1 MKKNILFFIVF
12 IFCFHSSGAFAQD
25 VIQEKDSISIYKDIN
40 NFSKK
45 SKFSRFIYKLLFRE
59 SALKAENL
67 IPSKPKKKEKVV
79 SKYQEGKIIRNITI
93 ETLDPFGYSV
103 TNEKKV
109 PKRSMEKFGNSI
121 HIRTKEVT
129 IRNIMLF
136 KKHDKLDSKLLLESE
151 RLIRSQRYIREVT
164 IVPIDIANSK
174 DSIDIKI
181 RVLDSWTLI
190 PTGSLSSSE
199 SSAKLT
205 ERNILGF
212 GHLIS
217 GNIKNRF
224 DTKER
229 AVYAQYSINNI
240 KNTYIRLDLDYAND
254 YNNDSKR
261 SININ
266 RPFYSVITK
275 NAGGAFFENRLRTEQ
290 FPVLDT
296 ISLQNVSYDF
306 QEYWYGRAF
315 KINPKSNPERYFNNM
330 VLALTYNQKVFGQ
343 MPAAVLDPTSY
354 FSNEKNWIGMIG
366 FSKQKFYQDKFVF
379 NYNITE
385 DIPYGENIALIV
397 GHQEK
402 NSNSRMYTGLSVS
415 FGRKYSFG
423 YASGFA
429 EWGSFYDAGFTE
441 QTTFKM
447 GFNYFSPL
455 ISWGNWRFRQFVK
468 PTYVWGN
475 NRDDSFKDR
484 LNLLDEDGLPG
495 FNNRL
500 NGTQKWTVSFQTQSY
515 IPGSWYGFRFSPY
528 FNTTLGS
535 LANEKA
541 LFSSK
546 VYSKFSIGALINND
560 FLVFNSFQISFSY
573 YPTIPFEGDG
583 INKFNSFENTNLSLY
598 DFQLSKPGYIRYE

>member
-1 MKKNILFFIVF
+1 MKLKLFLFFF
-12 IFCFHSSGAFAQD
+12 ICVISWEGKAQT
-25 VIQEKDSISIYKDIN
+25 IEKKADSISIYQDIN
-40 NFSKK
+40 DLSKRN
-45 SKFSRFIYKLLFRE
+45 KFSRFVYKLIFRE

-67 IPSKPKKKEKVV
+67 IPSKPKKDEKVV
-79 SKYQEGKIIRNITI
+79 KKHQEGKIIRNITI
-93 ETLDPFGYSV
+93 ETLDPFGFSV
-103 TNEKKV
+103 TDEKKL
-109 PKRSMEKFGNSI
+109 PKRKLEKFGNSV
-121 HIRTKEVT
+121 HLKTKEVT

-136 KKHDKLDSKLLLESE
+136 RKHDKLDSKLLLESE

-164 IVPIDIANSK
+164 IVPVDIPKNK

-190 PTGSLSSSE
+190 PTGSLSSTE

-224 DTKER
+224 DTRER

-240 KNTYIRLDLDYAND
+240 KDTYFRFDLDYANEF
-254 YNNDSKR
+254 NNDSKR

-266 RPFYSVITK
+266 RPFYSVIAK
-275 NAGGAFFENRLRTEQ
+275 NAGGFYFENSLRTEQ

-315 KINPKSNPERYFNNM
+315 KINSKSNPERYFTNLI
-330 VLALTYNQKVFGQ
+330 LALTYNQKVFGR
-343 MPAAVLDPTSY
+343 MPEATLDPSNY

-366 FSKQKFYQDKFVF
+366 VSKQKFYQDTFVF

-385 DIPYGENIALIV
+385 DIPYGENIALII

-415 FGRKYSFG
+415 YGKKYSFG

-441 QTTFKM
+441 QTTFRL
-447 GFNYFSPL
+447 GLNYFSPL
-455 ISWGNWRFRQFVK
+455 INLGSWRFRQFIK

-475 NRDDSFKDR
+475 NRDESFKDR
-484 LNLLDEDGLPG
+484 LIFFEADGLPG
-495 FNNRL
+495 FNSRL
-500 NGTQKWTVSFQTQSY
+500 NGTQKWTLSFQTQSY

-528 FNTTLGS
+528 LNMTLGS

-583 INKFNSFENTNLSLY
+583 INKFNSLENTNLSLY
-598 DFQLSKPGYIRYE
+598 DFQLSKPAYIRYE

>member
-1 MKKNILFFIVF
+1 MKLKLFLFFF
-12 IFCFHSSGAFAQD
+12 ICVISWEGKAQT
-25 VIQEKDSISIYKDIN
+25 IEKKADSISIYQDIN
-40 NFSKK
+40 DLSKRN
-45 SKFSRFIYKLLFRE
+45 KFSRFVYKLIFRE

-67 IPSKPKKKEKVV
+67 IPSKPKKEEKVV
-79 SKYQEGKIIRNITI
+79 KKHQEGKIIRNITI
-93 ETLDPFGYSV
+93 ETLDPFGFSV
-103 TNEKKV
+103 TDEKKL
-109 PKRSMEKFGNSI
+109 PKRKLEKFGNAV
-121 HIRTKEVT
+121 HLKTKEVT

-136 KKHDKLDSKLLLESE
+136 RKHDKLDSKLLLESE

-164 IVPIDIANSK
+164 IVPVDIPKNK

-199 SSAKLT
+199 SSVKLT

-217 GNIKNRF
+217 GNVRNRF

-240 KNTYIRLDLDYAND
+240 KNTYFRFDLDYANEF
-254 YNNDSKR
+254 NNDSKR
-261 SININ
+261 SVNIN

-275 NAGGAFFENRLRTEQ
+275 NAGGFYFENRLRTEQ

-296 ISLQNVSYDF
+296 ISLQKVSYDF

-315 KINPKSNPERYFNNM
+315 KITSKSNPERYFTNM
-330 VLALTYNQKVFGQ
+330 ILALTYNQKVFGRL
-343 MPAAVLDPTSY
+343 PEPTLDPSNY
-354 FSNEKNWIGMIG
+354 FSNEKNWVGMIG
-366 FSKQKFYQDKFVF
+366 ISRQKFYQDTFVF

-385 DIPYGENIALIV
+385 DIPYGENIALII
-397 GHQEK
+397 GQQEK

-415 FGRKYSFG
+415 YGKKCLFG

-441 QTTFKM
+441 QTTFKL

-455 ISWGNWRFRQFVK
+455 INLGNWRFRQFVK

-475 NRDDSFKDR
+475 NRDESFKDR
-484 LNLLDEDGLPG
+484 LNLLESDGLPG

-500 NGTQKWTVSFQTQSY
+500 NCTQKWTLSFQTQSY

-528 FNTTLGS
+528 FNMTLGS

-541 LFSSK
+541 LFNSK

>member
-1 MKKNILFFIVF
+1 MKLKLFLFFF
-12 IFCFHSSGAFAQD
+12 IC
-25 VIQEKDSISIYKDIN
+25 VISWEGKGQTIEKKADSISIYQDIN
-40 NFSKK
+40 DLSKRN
-45 SKFSRFIYKLLFRE
+45 KFSRFVYKLIFRE

-67 IPSKPKKKEKVV
+67 IPSKPKKEEKVV
-79 SKYQEGKIIRNITI
+79 KKHQEGKIIRNITI
-93 ETLDPFGYSV
+93 ETLDPFGFSV
-103 TNEKKV
+103 TDEKKL
-109 PKRSMEKFGNSI
+109 PKRKLEKFGNSV
-121 HIRTKEVT
+121 HLKTKEVT

-136 KKHDKLDSKLLLESE
+136 RKHDKLDAKLLLESE

-164 IVPIDIANSK
+164 IVPVDIPKNK

-190 PTGSLSSSE
+190 PTGSLSSTE

-224 DTKER
+224 DTRER

-240 KNTYIRLDLDYAND
+240 KDTYFRFDLDYANEF
-254 YNNDSKR
+254 NNDSKR
-261 SININ
+261 SVNIN
-266 RPFYSVITK
+266 RPFYSVIAK
-275 NAGGAFFENRLRTEQ
+275 NAGGFYFENSLRTEQ

-315 KINPKSNPERYFNNM
+315 KINSKSNPERYFTNLI
-330 VLALTYNQKVFGQ
+330 LALTYNQKVFGR
-343 MPAAVLDPTSY
+343 MPEATLDPSNY

-366 FSKQKFYQDKFVF
+366 VSKQKFYQDTFVF

-385 DIPYGENIALIV
+385 DIPYGENIALII

-415 FGRKYSFG
+415 YGKKYSFG

-441 QTTFKM
+441 QTTFRL
-447 GFNYFSPL
+447 GLNYFSPL
-455 ISWGNWRFRQFVK
+455 INLGSWRFRQFIK

-475 NRDDSFKDR
+475 NRDESFKDR
-484 LNLLDEDGLPG
+484 LIFFEADGLPG
-495 FNNRL
+495 FNSRL
-500 NGTQKWTVSFQTQSY
+500 NGTQKWTLSFQTQSY

-528 FNTTLGS
+528 LNMTLGS

-583 INKFNSFENTNLSLY
+583 INKFNSLENTNLSLY
-598 DFQLSKPGYIRYE
+598 DFQLSKPAYIRYE

>member
-1 MKKNILFFIVF
+1 MISLKGNAQTIEKKSDSVSVYQNINDL
-12 IFCFHSSGAFAQD
+12 
-25 VIQEKDSISIYKDIN
+25 
-40 NFSKK
+40 SKK
-45 SKFSRFIYKLLFRE
+45 SKFSRFVYKLIFKE

-67 IPSKPKKKEKVV
+67 VPFKPKKEVKVV
-79 SKYQEGKIIRNITI
+79 KKHQEGKVIRDITI

-109 PKRSMEKFGNSI
+109 PKHKLEHFGNTV
-121 HIRTKEVT
+121 HIKTKEVT
-129 IRNIMLF
+129 IRNSILF
-136 KKHDKLDSKLLLESE
+136 KKYDKLDSKLLLESE

-164 IVPIDIANSK
+164 IVPVDIPKNK

-190 PTGSLSSSE
+190 PTGTLSSTE

-217 GNIKNRF
+217 GNVKNRF

-229 AVYAQYSINNI
+229 ATYAQYSINNI
-240 KNTYIRLDLDYAND
+240 KNTFVRFDFNYGND
-254 YNNDSKR
+254 FDNDSRR

-266 RPFYSVITK
+266 RPFYSVIVK
-275 NAGGAFFENRLRTEQ
+275 NAGGIYYENQLMTEL
-290 FPVLDT
+290 FPQGNEIT
-296 ISLQNVSYDF
+296 PKQVSYDF
-306 QEYWYGRAF
+306 QEYWYGRAL
-315 KINPKSNPERYFNNM
+315 KVTPKSNSERYFTNLI
-330 VLALTYNQKVFGQ
+330 LALTYNEKKFNIT
-343 MPAAVLDPTSY
+343 PSLSLDPTRY

-366 FSKQKFYQDKFVF
+366 VSRQKFYQDTFVF
-379 NYNITE
+379 NYYITE
-385 DIPYGENIALIV
+385 DIPYGENIALII

-415 FGRKYSFG
+415 YGKKCSFG

-429 EWGSFYDAGFTE
+429 EWGSFYDAGLTE
-441 QTTFKM
+441 QTTFRL
-447 GFNYFSPL
+447 GLNYFSPL
-455 ISWGNWRFRQFVK
+455 INIGNWRFRQFIK

-475 NRDDSFKDR
+475 NRDESFKDR
-484 LNLLDEDGLPG
+484 LTLLDEDGLPG

-528 FNTTLGS
+528 FNMTLGS

-583 INKFNSFENTNLSLY
+583 INKINSFENTNLSLY
-598 DFQLSKPGYIRYE
+598 DFQLSKPAYIKYE

>member
-1 MKKNILFFIVF
+1 MKLKLFLFFF
-12 IFCFHSSGAFAQD
+12 IC
-25 VIQEKDSISIYKDIN
+25 VISWEGKGQTIEKKADSISIYQDIN
-40 NFSKK
+40 DLSKRN
-45 SKFSRFIYKLLFRE
+45 KFSRFVYKLIFRE

-67 IPSKPKKKEKVV
+67 IPSKPKKDEKVV
-79 SKYQEGKIIRNITI
+79 KKYQEGKIIRNITI
-93 ETLDPFGYSV
+93 ETLDPFGFSV
-103 TNEKKV
+103 TDEKKL
-109 PKRSMEKFGNSI
+109 PKRKLEKFGNSV
-121 HIRTKEVT
+121 HLKTKEVT

-136 KKHDKLDSKLLLESE
+136 RKHDKLDSKLLLESE

-164 IVPIDIANSK
+164 IVPVDIPKNK

-190 PTGSLSSSE
+190 PTGSLSSTE

-224 DTKER
+224 DTRER

-240 KNTYIRLDLDYAND
+240 KDTYFRFDLDYANEF
-254 YNNDSKR
+254 NNDSKR

-266 RPFYSVITK
+266 RPFYSVIAK
-275 NAGGAFFENRLRTEQ
+275 NAGGFYFENSLRTEQ

-315 KINPKSNPERYFNNM
+315 KINSKSNPERYFTNLI
-330 VLALTYNQKVFGQ
+330 LALTYNQKVFGR
-343 MPAAVLDPTSY
+343 MPEATLDPSNY

-366 FSKQKFYQDKFVF
+366 VSKQKFYQDTFVF

-385 DIPYGENIALIV
+385 DIPYGENIALII

-415 FGRKYSFG
+415 YGKKYSFG

-441 QTTFKM
+441 QTTFRL
-447 GFNYFSPL
+447 GLNYFSPL
-455 ISWGNWRFRQFVK
+455 INLGSWRFRQFIK

-475 NRDDSFKDR
+475 NRDESFKDR
-484 LNLLDEDGLPG
+484 LIFFEEDGLPG
-495 FNNRL
+495 FNSRL
-500 NGTQKWTVSFQTQSY
+500 NGTQKWTLSFQTQSY

-528 FNTTLGS
+528 LNMTLGS
-535 LANEKA
+535 LANEKT

-583 INKFNSFENTNLSLY
+583 INKFNSLENTNLSLY
-598 DFQLSKPGYIRYE
+598 DFQLSKPAYIRYE

>member
-1 MKKNILFFIVF
+1 MKLKLFLFFF
-12 IFCFHSSGAFAQD
+12 IC
-25 VIQEKDSISIYKDIN
+25 VISWEGKGQTIEKKADSISIYQDIN
-40 NFSKK
+40 DLSKRN
-45 SKFSRFIYKLLFRE
+45 KFSRFVYKLIFRE

-67 IPSKPKKKEKVV
+67 IPSKPKKEEKIV
-79 SKYQEGKIIRNITI
+79 KKHQEGKIIRNITI
-93 ETLDPFGYSV
+93 ETLDPFGFSV
-103 TNEKKV
+103 TDEKKL
-109 PKRSMEKFGNSI
+109 PKRKLENFGNSV
-121 HIRTKEVT
+121 HIKTKEIT

-136 KKHDKLDSKLLLESE
+136 KKNDKLDAKLLLESE
-151 RLIRSQRYIREVT
+151 RLIRSQRYIREVK
-164 IVPIDIANSK
+164 IVPVDIPKNK

-190 PTGSLSSSE
+190 PTGSLSSTE

-224 DTKER
+224 DTRER

-240 KNTYIRLDLDYAND
+240 KDTYFRFDLDYANEF
-254 YNNDSKR
+254 NNDSKR

-266 RPFYSVITK
+266 RPFYSVIAK
-275 NAGGAFFENRLRTEQ
+275 NAGGFYFENSLRTEQ

-315 KINPKSNPERYFNNM
+315 KINSKSNPERYFTNLI
-330 VLALTYNQKVFGQ
+330 LALTYNQKVFGR
-343 MPAAVLDPTSY
+343 MPEATLDPSNY

-366 FSKQKFYQDKFVF
+366 ISRQKFYQDTFVF

-385 DIPYGENIALIV
+385 DIPYGENIALII

-415 FGRKYSFG
+415 YGKKYSFG

-441 QTTFKM
+441 QTTFRL
-447 GFNYFSPL
+447 GLNYFSPL
-455 ISWGNWRFRQFVK
+455 INLGSWRFRQFIK

-475 NRDDSFKDR
+475 NRDESFKDR
-484 LNLLDEDGLPG
+484 LIFFEEDGLPG
-495 FNNRL
+495 FNSRL
-500 NGTQKWTVSFQTQSY
+500 NGTQKWTLSFQTQSY

-528 FNTTLGS
+528 LNMTLGS
-535 LANEKA
+535 LANEKT

-583 INKFNSFENTNLSLY
+583 ISKFNSLENTNLSLY
-598 DFQLSKPGYIRYE
+598 DFQLSKPAYIRYE

>member
-1 MKKNILFFIVF
+1 MKLNLILFFCIC
-12 IFCFHSSGAFAQD
+12 IISLKGKAQT
-25 VIQEKDSISIYKDIN
+25 VEKKADSISIYQDIN
-40 NFSKK
+40 DLSKK
-45 SKFSRFIYKLLFRE
+45 SKFSRFVYKLIFKE

-67 IPSKPKKKEKVV
+67 VPFKPKKAEKAV
-79 SKYQEGKIIRNITI
+79 KKHQEGKIIRNITI

-109 PKRSMEKFGNSI
+109 PKRKLENFGNSV
-121 HIRTKEVT
+121 HIKTKEIT

-136 KKHDKLDSKLLLESE
+136 KKYDKLDSKLLLESE
-151 RLIRSQRYIREVT
+151 RLIRSQRYIREVK
-164 IVPIDIANSK
+164 IVPVDIPKNK

-240 KNTYIRLDLDYAND
+240 KNTYFRFDLDYAND

-275 NAGGAFFENRLRTEQ
+275 NAGGFYFENRLRTEQ

-296 ISLQNVSYDF
+296 ISLQKVSYDF
-306 QEYWYGRAF
+306 QEYWYGRSF
-315 KINPKSNPERYFNNM
+315 KINSKSNPERYFTNM
-330 VLALTYNQKVFGQ
+330 ILALTYNQKVFGR
-343 MPAAVLDPTSY
+343 MPEATLDPSNY

-366 FSKQKFYQDKFVF
+366 VSRQKFYQDTFVF

-385 DIPYGENIALIV
+385 DIPYGENIALII

-415 FGRKYSFG
+415 YGKKCSFG

-441 QTTFKM
+441 QTTFKL

-455 ISWGNWRFRQFVK
+455 INLGNWRFRQFVK

-475 NRDDSFKDR
+475 NRDESFKDR
-484 LNLLDEDGLPG
+484 LTLLDEDGLPG

-500 NGTQKWTVSFQTQSY
+500 IGTQKWSMSFQTQSY

-528 FNTTLGS
+528 FNMTFGS

>member
-1 MKKNILFFIVF
+1 MEKK
-12 IFCFHSSGAFAQD
+12 G
-25 VIQEKDSISIYKDIN
+25 DSISIYHDIN
-40 NFSKK
+40 DFSKK

-59 SALKAENL
+59 SALKAENI
-67 IPSKPKKKEKVV
+67 IPSKPKPKTVP
-79 SKYQEGKIIRNITI
+79 KYQEGRIIRNITI

-103 TNEKKV
+103 TNEKKI
-109 PKRSMEKFGNSI
+109 PKRKLDKIGNSI
-121 HIRTKEVT
+121 HIKTKEIT
-129 IRNIMLF
+129 IRNLMLF
-136 KKHDKLDSKLLLESE
+136 KKNDKLDSKLVAESE
-151 RLIRSQRYIREVT
+151 RLIRSQRYVREVT
-164 IVPIDIANSK
+164 IVPVTIPNNK

-190 PTGSLSSSE
+190 PTGSLSSTE
-199 SSAKLT
+199 SSVKLT

-229 AVYAQYSINNI
+229 AVNAQYSINNI
-240 KNTYIRLDLDYAND
+240 KNTYIRFDLNYSND
-254 YNNDSKR
+254 FNNDSKR
-261 SININ
+261 SINLN
-266 RPFYSVITK
+266 RPFYSVVAK
-275 NAGGAFFENRLRTEQ
+275 NAGGVYFENQLKTEK
-290 FPVLDT
+290 FPFNGDVVPEVF
-296 ISLQNVSYDF
+296 SFDF

-315 KINPKSNPERYFNNM
+315 KINSKENPERYYSNLI
-330 VLALTYNQKVFGQ
+330 VALAYNEKDFDRK
-343 MPAAVLDPTSY
+343 PSAALDPSDY

-366 FSKQKFYQDKFVF
+366 FSRQKFFQDKFVF
-379 NYNITE
+379 NYNIVE
-385 DIPYGENIALIV
+385 DIPYGENIALII

-402 NSNSRMYTGLSVS
+402 NSNTRMYTGLSVS
-415 FGRKYSFG
+415 YGKKCKFG
-423 YASGFA
+423 YASTFA
-429 EWGSFYDAGFTE
+429 EWGSFYDAGLTE
-441 QTTFKM
+441 QTTFKF

-455 ISWGNWRFRQFVK
+455 LTWGKWHFRQFVK

-484 LNLLDEDGLPG
+484 LTLRDEDGLPG
-495 FNNRL
+495 FNDLL
-500 NGTQKWTVSFQTQSY
+500 NGIQKWTVSFQTQSY

-528 FNTTLGS
+528 FNATFGS

-573 YPTIPFEGDG
+573 YPSIPFNGDDVM
-583 INKFNSFENTNLSLY
+583 KVNSFENTNLTLY
-598 DFQLSKPGYIRYE
+598 DFQLSKPAYIRYE

>member
-1 MKKNILFFIVF
+1 MKLNLFLFFF
-12 IFCFHSSGAFAQD
+12 ICFISWKGNAQTFD
-25 VIQEKDSISIYKDIN
+25 KKGDSISIYQDIHN
-40 NFSKK
+40 LSKK
-45 SKFSRFIYKLLFRE
+45 NKFSRFVYKLIFSE

-67 IPSKPKKKEKVV
+67 IPFKSKKEEKLVE
-79 SKYQEGKIIRNITI
+79 KHQEGKIIRNIII

-103 TNEKKV
+103 TDEKKE
-109 PKRSMEKFGNSI
+109 PKRKFEKFGNSV
-121 HIRTKEVT
+121 HIKTKEVT

-136 KKHDKLDSKLLLESE
+136 KKHDKLDPKLLLESE

-164 IVPIDIANSK
+164 IIPIDINNSK

-190 PTGSLSSSE
+190 PTGSLSSTE

-224 DTKER
+224 DTRER
-229 AVYAQYSINNI
+229 AVYAHYAINNI
-240 KNTYIRLDLDYAND
+240 KNTYFRFDLDYANEF
-254 YNNDSKR
+254 NNDSKR
-261 SININ
+261 SVNIN

-275 NAGGAFFENRLRTEQ
+275 NAGGFYFENRLRTEQ
-290 FPVLDT
+290 FPVLET
-296 ISLQNVSYDF
+296 FSLQNISYDF

-315 KINPKSNPERYFNNM
+315 KINSESNPERYFTNM
-330 VLALTYNQKVFGQ
+330 ILALTYNQKVFDSR
-343 MPAAVLDPTSY
+343 PDAILDPTNY
-354 FSNEKNWIGMIG
+354 FSNEKNWIGIIG
-366 FSKQKFYQDKFVF
+366 VSRQKFYQDQFVF

-385 DIPYGENIALIV
+385 DIPYGENIALII

-415 FGRKYSFG
+415 YGKKYSFG

-429 EWGSFYDAGFTE
+429 EWGSFYDAGLTE
-441 QTTFKM
+441 QTTFRL
-447 GFNYFSPL
+447 GLNYFSPL
-455 ISWGNWRFRQFVK
+455 ISWGKWHFRQFVK

-475 NRDDSFKDR
+475 NRDESFKDR
-484 LNLLDEDGLPG
+484 LTLLEEDGLPG

-500 NGTQKWTVSFQTQSY
+500 NGTQKWTLSFQTQSY

-528 FNTTLGS
+528 FNMTLGS

-573 YPTIPFEGDG
+573 YPTIPFEGDD

-598 DFQLSKPGYIRYE
+598 DFQLSKPAYIRYE

>member
-1 MKKNILFFIVF
+1 MKLKLFLFFF
-12 IFCFHSSGAFAQD
+12 IC
-25 VIQEKDSISIYKDIN
+25 VISWEGKGQTIEKKADSISIYQDIN
-40 NFSKK
+40 DLSKRN
-45 SKFSRFIYKLLFRE
+45 KFSRFVYKLIFRE

-67 IPSKPKKKEKVV
+67 IPSKPKKEEKIV
-79 SKYQEGKIIRNITI
+79 KKHQEGKIIRNITI
-93 ETLDPFGYSV
+93 ETLDPFGFSV
-103 TNEKKV
+103 TDEKKL
-109 PKRSMEKFGNSI
+109 PKRKLEKFGNSV
-121 HIRTKEVT
+121 HLKTKEVT

-136 KKHDKLDSKLLLESE
+136 RKHDKLDSKLLLESE

-164 IVPIDIANSK
+164 IFPVDIPKNK

-190 PTGSLSSSE
+190 PTGSLSSTE

-224 DTKER
+224 DTRER

-240 KNTYIRLDLDYAND
+240 KDTYFRFDLDYANEF
-254 YNNDSKR
+254 NNDSKR

-266 RPFYSVITK
+266 RPFYSVIAK
-275 NAGGAFFENRLRTEQ
+275 NAGGFYFENSLRTEQ

-315 KINPKSNPERYFNNM
+315 KINSKSNPERYFTNLI
-330 VLALTYNQKVFGQ
+330 LALTYNQKVFGR
-343 MPAAVLDPTSY
+343 MPEATLDPSNY

-366 FSKQKFYQDKFVF
+366 VSKQKFYQDTFVF

-385 DIPYGENIALIV
+385 DIPYGENIALII

-415 FGRKYSFG
+415 YGKKYSFG

-441 QTTFKM
+441 QTTFRL
-447 GFNYFSPL
+447 GLNYFSPL
-455 ISWGNWRFRQFVK
+455 INLGSWRFRQFIK

-475 NRDDSFKDR
+475 NRDESFKDR
-484 LNLLDEDGLPG
+484 LIFFEEDGLPG
-495 FNNRL
+495 FNSRL
-500 NGTQKWTVSFQTQSY
+500 NGTQKWTLSFQTQSY

-528 FNTTLGS
+528 LNMTLGS
-535 LANEKA
+535 LANEKT

-583 INKFNSFENTNLSLY
+583 INKFNSLENTNLSLY
-598 DFQLSKPGYIRYE
+598 DFQLSKPAYIRYE

>member
-1 MKKNILFFIVF
+1 MKQKFAFFL
-12 IFCFHSSGAFAQD
+12 IFSCCVISWKGNAQT
-25 VIQEKDSISIYKDIN
+25 IQKEGDSISIYQDIN
-40 NFSKK
+40 DLSKRN
-45 SKFSRFIYKLLFRE
+45 KFSRFVYKLLFRE
-59 SALKAENL
+59 SALKPVSLA
-67 IPSKPKKKEKVV
+67 PFAPKKKEKEV
-79 SKYQEGKIIRNITI
+79 SKTQEGKIIRNISI

-103 TNEKKV
+103 TNEKKA
-109 PKRSMEKFGNSI
+109 PKRKLENFGNAV
-121 HIRTKEVT
+121 HLKTKEIT

-136 KKHDKLDSKLLLESE
+136 KKNDKLDSKLVFESE

-164 IVPIDIANSK
+164 IVPVDIPNSK
-174 DSIDIKI
+174 DSIDVKI

-190 PTGSLSSSE
+190 PTGSLSSNE
-199 SSAKLT
+199 SSVKLT

-266 RPFYSVITK
+266 RPFYSVIAK
-275 NAGGAFFENRLRTEQ
+275 NAGGFYFENRLRTEQ
-290 FPVLDT
+290 FPFIEDF
-296 ISLQNVSYDF
+296 IAQKVSYDF

-315 KINPKSNPERYFNNM
+315 KISAKDNPQRYFTNM
-330 VLALTYNQKVFGQ
+330 IFALTYNQKVFGQ
-343 MPAAVLDPTSY
+343 KPDVVLDPTNY

-366 FSKQKFYQDKFVF
+366 LSRQKFYQDRFIF
-379 NYNITE
+379 NYNIVE
-385 DIPYGENIALIV
+385 DIPYGKNIALII

-402 NSNSRMYTGLSVS
+402 NSNSRLYTGLTASY
-415 FGRKYSFG
+415 GKKYAFG

-429 EWGSFYDAGFTE
+429 EWGSFYDAGLTE
-441 QTTFKM
+441 QTTFKL
-447 GFNYFSPL
+447 GLNYFSPL
-455 ISWGNWRFRQFVK
+455 LSWGKWHFRQFVK

-475 NRDDSFKDR
+475 NRDESFKDR
-484 LNLLDEDGLPG
+484 LNLLESDGLPG

-500 NGTQKWTVSFQTQSY
+500 NGTQKWTASFQTQSY

-528 FNTTLGS
+528 FNMTLGS

-598 DFQLSKPGYIRYE
+598 DFQLSKPAYIRYE

>member
-1 MKKNILFFIVF
+1 MISWKGK
-12 IFCFHSSGAFAQD
+12 AQT
-25 VIQEKDSISIYKDIN
+25 IEKEGDSISIYRDIN
-40 NFSKK
+40 DLSKK
-45 SKFSRFIYKLLFRE
+45 NKFSRFVYKLIFKE

-67 IPSKPKKKEKVV
+67 VPFKPKKAEKAV
-79 SKYQEGKIIRNITI
+79 KKHQEGKIIRNITI

-109 PKRSMEKFGNSI
+109 PKRKLENFGNSV
-121 HIRTKEVT
+121 HIKTKEIT

-136 KKHDKLDSKLLLESE
+136 KKYDKLDAKLLLESE
-151 RLIRSQRYIREVT
+151 RLIRSQRYIREVK
-164 IVPIDIANSK
+164 IVPVDIPKNK

-199 SSAKLT
+199 SSVKLT

-240 KNTYIRLDLDYAND
+240 KNTYFRFDLDYANEF
-254 YNNDSKR
+254 NNDSKR
-261 SININ
+261 SVNIN
-266 RPFYSVITK
+266 RSFYSVITK
-275 NAGGAFFENRLRTEQ
+275 NAGGFYFENRLRTEQ

-296 ISLQNVSYDF
+296 ISLQKVSYDF

-315 KINPKSNPERYFNNM
+315 KINSKSNPERYFTNM
-330 VLALTYNQKVFGQ
+330 ILALTYNQKVFGRL
-343 MPAAVLDPTSY
+343 PEPTLDPSNY

-366 FSKQKFYQDKFVF
+366 VSRQKFYQDTFVF

-385 DIPYGENIALIV
+385 DIPYGENIALII

-415 FGRKYSFG
+415 YGKKCSFG

-429 EWGSFYDAGFTE
+429 EWGSFYDAGLTE

-447 GFNYFSPL
+447 GLNYFSPL
-455 ISWGNWRFRQFVK
+455 LSWGKWHFRQFVK

-475 NRDDSFKDR
+475 NRDESFKDR
-484 LNLLDEDGLPG
+484 LNLLEADGLPG

-500 NGTQKWTVSFQTQSY
+500 NSTQKWTVSFQTQSY

-528 FNTTLGS
+528 FNMTLGS

-598 DFQLSKPGYIRYE
+598 DFQLSKPGYILYE

>member
-1 MKKNILFFIVF
+1 MISWKGKAQTVDKK
-12 IFCFHSSGAFAQD
+12 G
-25 VIQEKDSISIYKDIN
+25 DSISIYQDIN
-40 NFSKK
+40 DLSRK
-45 SKFSRFIYKLLFRE
+45 SKFSRFVYKLIFRE

-67 IPSKPKKKEKVV
+67 IPSKPKKEDKLVK
-79 SKYQEGKIIRNITI
+79 KHQEGKIIRNITI
-93 ETLDPFGYSV
+93 ETLDPFGFSV

-109 PKRSMEKFGNSI
+109 PKRKLEKYGNSV
-121 HIRTKEVT
+121 HIKTKEVT

-136 KKHDKLDSKLLLESE
+136 KKNDKLDTKLLLESE

-164 IVPIDIANSK
+164 IVPVDIPKNK

-224 DTKER
+224 DTRER

-240 KNTYIRLDLDYAND
+240 KDTYFRFDLDYANEF
-254 YNNDSKR
+254 NNDSKR

-266 RPFYSVITK
+266 RPFYSVIAK
-275 NAGGAFFENRLRTEQ
+275 NAGGFYFENSLRTEQ

-315 KINPKSNPERYFNNM
+315 KINSKSNPERYFTNLI
-330 VLALTYNQKVFGQ
+330 LALTYNQKVFGR
-343 MPAAVLDPTSY
+343 MPEATLDPSNY

-366 FSKQKFYQDKFVF
+366 VSKQKFYQDTFVF

-385 DIPYGENIALIV
+385 DIPYGENIALII

-415 FGRKYSFG
+415 YGKKYSFG

-441 QTTFKM
+441 QTTFRL
-447 GFNYFSPL
+447 GLNYFSPL
-455 ISWGNWRFRQFVK
+455 INLGSWRFRQFIK

-475 NRDDSFKDR
+475 NRDESFKDR
-484 LNLLDEDGLPG
+484 LIFFEEDGLPG
-495 FNNRL
+495 FNSRL
-500 NGTQKWTVSFQTQSY
+500 NGTQKWTLSFQTQSY

-528 FNTTLGS
+528 LNMTLGS
-535 LANEKA
+535 LANEKT

-583 INKFNSFENTNLSLY
+583 INKFNSLENTNLSLY
-598 DFQLSKPGYIRYE
+598 DFQLSKPAYIRYE

>member
-1 MKKNILFFIVF
+1 MKLKLFLFFF
-12 IFCFHSSGAFAQD
+12 ICVISWEGKAQT
-25 VIQEKDSISIYKDIN
+25 IEKKADSISIYQDIN
-40 NFSKK
+40 DLSKRN
-45 SKFSRFIYKLLFRE
+45 KFSRFVYKLIFRE

-67 IPSKPKKKEKVV
+67 IPSKPKKEEKVV
-79 SKYQEGKIIRNITI
+79 KKHQEGKIIRNITI
-93 ETLDPFGYSV
+93 ETLDPFGFSV
-103 TNEKKV
+103 TDEKKL
-109 PKRSMEKFGNSI
+109 PKRKLEKFGNSV
-121 HIRTKEVT
+121 HLKTKEVT

-136 KKHDKLDSKLLLESE
+136 RKHDKLDAKLLLESE

-164 IVPIDIANSK
+164 IVPVDIPKNK

-224 DTKER
+224 DTRER

-240 KNTYIRLDLDYAND
+240 KDTYFRFDLDYANEF
-254 YNNDSKR
+254 NNDSKR

-266 RPFYSVITK
+266 RPFYSVIAK
-275 NAGGAFFENRLRTEQ
+275 NAGGFYFENSLRTEQ

-315 KINPKSNPERYFNNM
+315 KINSKSNPERYFTNLI
-330 VLALTYNQKVFGQ
+330 LALTYNQKVFGR
-343 MPAAVLDPTSY
+343 MPEDTLDPSNY

-366 FSKQKFYQDKFVF
+366 VSKQKFYQDTFVF

-385 DIPYGENIALIV
+385 DIPYGENIALII

-415 FGRKYSFG
+415 YGKKYSFG

-441 QTTFKM
+441 QTTFRL
-447 GFNYFSPL
+447 GLNYFSPL
-455 ISWGNWRFRQFVK
+455 INLGSWRFRQFIK

-475 NRDDSFKDR
+475 NRDESFKDR
-484 LNLLDEDGLPG
+484 LIFFEADGLPG
-495 FNNRL
+495 FNSRL
-500 NGTQKWTVSFQTQSY
+500 NGTQKWTLSFQTQSY

-528 FNTTLGS
+528 LNMTLGS
-535 LANEKA
+535 LANAKA

-583 INKFNSFENTNLSLY
+583 INKFNSLENTNLSLY
-598 DFQLSKPGYIRYE
+598 DFQLSKPAYIRYE

>member
-1 MKKNILFFIVF
+1 MISWKGK
-12 IFCFHSSGAFAQD
+12 AQT
-25 VIQEKDSISIYKDIN
+25 IEKEGDSISIYRDIN
-40 NFSKK
+40 DLSKK
-45 SKFSRFIYKLLFRE
+45 NKFSRFVYKLIFKE

-67 IPSKPKKKEKVV
+67 VPFKPKKAEKAV
-79 SKYQEGKIIRNITI
+79 KKHQEGKIIRNITI

-109 PKRSMEKFGNSI
+109 PKRKLENFGNSV
-121 HIRTKEVT
+121 HIKTKEIT

-136 KKHDKLDSKLLLESE
+136 KKYDKLDAKLLLESE
-151 RLIRSQRYIREVT
+151 RLIRSQRYIREVK
-164 IVPIDIANSK
+164 IVPVDIPKNK

-199 SSAKLT
+199 SSVKLT

-240 KNTYIRLDLDYAND
+240 KNTYFRFDLDYANEF
-254 YNNDSKR
+254 NNDSKR
-261 SININ
+261 SVNIN
-266 RPFYSVITK
+266 RSFYSVITK
-275 NAGGAFFENRLRTEQ
+275 NAGGFYFENRLRTEQ

-296 ISLQNVSYDF
+296 ISLQKVSYDF

-315 KINPKSNPERYFNNM
+315 KINSKSNPERYFTNM
-330 VLALTYNQKVFGQ
+330 ILALTYNQKVFGR
-343 MPAAVLDPTSY
+343 MPEATLDPSNY

-366 FSKQKFYQDKFVF
+366 VSKQKFYQDTFVF

-385 DIPYGENIALIV
+385 DIPYGENIALII

-415 FGRKYSFG
+415 YGKKYSFG

-441 QTTFKM
+441 QTTFRL
-447 GFNYFSPL
+447 GLNYFSPL
-455 ISWGNWRFRQFVK
+455 INLGSWRFRQFIK

-475 NRDDSFKDR
+475 NRDESFKDR
-484 LNLLDEDGLPG
+484 LIFFEEDGLPG

-528 FNTTLGS
+528 LNMTLGS
-535 LANEKA
+535 LANEKT

-583 INKFNSFENTNLSLY
+583 INKFNSLENTNLSLY
-598 DFQLSKPGYIRYE
+598 DFQLSKPAYIRYE

>member
-1 MKKNILFFIVF
+1 MKFKLFLFLC
-12 IFCFHSSGAFAQD
+12 FCVISWKGNAQTVD
-25 VIQEKDSISIYKDIN
+25 KKGDSISIYQDIN
-40 NFSKK
+40 DLSKRN
-45 SKFSRFIYKLLFRE
+45 KFSRFVYKLIFRE
-59 SALKAENL
+59 SALKVENL
-67 IPSKPKKKEKVV
+67 IPSNPKKEEKLV
-79 SKYQEGKIIRNITI
+79 KKHQEGKIIRNITI

-109 PKRSMEKFGNSI
+109 PKRKLENFGNAV
-121 HIRTKEVT
+121 HIKTKEIT

-136 KKHDKLDSKLLLESE
+136 KKNDSLDSKLLYESE
-151 RLIRSQRYIREVT
+151 RLIRSQRYVREVT
-164 IVPIDIANSK
+164 IVPVDIPNSK
-174 DSIDIKI
+174 DSIDVKI

-212 GHLIS
+212 GHLIT

-224 DTKER
+224 ETKER
-229 AVYAQYSINNI
+229 AVFAQYSINNI
-240 KNTYIRLDLDYAND
+240 KNTYFRFDLDYANY

-261 SININ
+261 SVNIN
-266 RPFYSVITK
+266 RPFYSVIAK
-275 NAGGAFFENRLRTEQ
+275 NAGGAFFENRLQTEQ
-290 FPVLDT
+290 FPVADT
-296 ISLQNVSYDF
+296 LNLQKISYDF

-330 VLALTYNQKVFGQ
+330 VLALAYNQKIFGRK
-343 MPAAVLDPTSY
+343 PDAILDVTNY

-366 FSKQKFYQDKFVF
+366 FSKQKFYQDKYIF
-379 NYNITE
+379 NFNIIE
-385 DIPYGENIALIV
+385 DIPYGENIALII

-402 NSNSRMYTGLSVS
+402 NSNSRLYSGLSVS
-415 FGRKYSFG
+415 YGKKYSFG

-429 EWGSFYDAGFTE
+429 EWGSFYDAGLTE
-441 QTTFKM
+441 QTTFKL

-455 ISWGNWRFRQFVK
+455 LTWGKWHFRQFVK

-475 NRDDSFKDR
+475 NRDESFKDR
-484 LNLLDEDGLPG
+484 LTLLEEDGLQG

-500 NGTQKWTVSFQTQSY
+500 NGTQKWTMSFQTQSY

-528 FNTTLGS
+528 FNMTLGS

-541 LFSSK
+541 LFNSK
-546 VYSKFSIGALINND
+546 VYSKFSIGAQINND

-583 INKFNSFENTNLSLY
+583 INKFNSFENTNLTLY
-598 DFQLSKPGYIRYE
+598 DFQLSKPAYIRYE

>member
-1 MKKNILFFIVF
+1 MISWKGKAQTVDKK
-12 IFCFHSSGAFAQD
+12 G
-25 VIQEKDSISIYKDIN
+25 DSISIYQDIN
-40 NFSKK
+40 DLSRK
-45 SKFSRFIYKLLFRE
+45 SKFSRFVYKLIFRE

-67 IPSKPKKKEKVV
+67 IPSKPKKEDKLVK
-79 SKYQEGKIIRNITI
+79 KHQEGKIIRNITI
-93 ETLDPFGYSV
+93 ETLDPFGFSV

-109 PKRSMEKFGNSI
+109 PKRKLEKYGNSV
-121 HIRTKEVT
+121 HIKTKEVT

-136 KKHDKLDSKLLLESE
+136 KKNDKLDTKLLLESE

-164 IVPIDIANSK
+164 IVPVDIPKNK

-240 KNTYIRLDLDYAND
+240 KNTYFRFDLDYANEF
-254 YNNDSKR
+254 NNDSKR
-261 SININ
+261 SVNIN
-266 RPFYSVITK
+266 RPFYSVIAK
-275 NAGGAFFENRLRTEQ
+275 NAGGFYFENRMRTEQ

-296 ISLQNVSYDF
+296 ISLQKVSYDF

-315 KINPKSNPERYFNNM
+315 KINSKSNPERYFTNM
-330 VLALTYNQKVFGQ
+330 VLALTYNQKVFGRI
-343 MPAAVLDPTSY
+343 PEATLDLSNY

-366 FSKQKFYQDKFVF
+366 VSRQKFYQDTFVF

-385 DIPYGENIALIV
+385 DIPYGENIALII

-402 NSNSRMYTGLSVS
+402 NSNSRLYTGLSVS
-415 FGRKYSFG
+415 YGKKCSFG

-441 QTTFKM
+441 QTTFKL
-447 GFNYFSPL
+447 GLNYFSPL

-475 NRDDSFKDR
+475 NRDESFKDR
-484 LNLLDEDGLPG
+484 LTLLDEDGLPG

-500 NGTQKWTVSFQTQSY
+500 IGTQKWSMSFQTQSY

-528 FNTTLGS
+528 FNMTFGS

-541 LFSSK
+541 LFNSK
-546 VYSKFSIGALINND
+546 VYSKFSIGAQINND

-583 INKFNSFENTNLSLY
+583 INKFNSFENTNLTLY
-598 DFQLSKPGYIRYE
+598 DFQLSKPGYILYE

>member
-1 MKKNILFFIVF
+1 MKLKLFLFFF
-12 IFCFHSSGAFAQD
+12 IC
-25 VIQEKDSISIYKDIN
+25 VISWEGKGQTIEKKADSISIYQDIN
-40 NFSKK
+40 DLSKRN
-45 SKFSRFIYKLLFRE
+45 KFSRFVYKLIFRE

-67 IPSKPKKKEKVV
+67 IPSKPKKEEKVV
-79 SKYQEGKIIRNITI
+79 KKHQEGKIIRNITI
-93 ETLDPFGYSV
+93 ETLDPFGFSV
-103 TNEKKV
+103 TDEKKL
-109 PKRSMEKFGNSI
+109 PKRKLEKFGNSV
-121 HIRTKEVT
+121 HLKTKEVT

-136 KKHDKLDSKLLLESE
+136 RKHDKLDSKLLLESE

-164 IVPIDIANSK
+164 IVPVDIPKNK

-190 PTGSLSSSE
+190 PTGSLSSTE

-224 DTKER
+224 DTRER

-240 KNTYIRLDLDYAND
+240 KDTYFRFDLDYANEF
-254 YNNDSKR
+254 NNDSKR

-266 RPFYSVITK
+266 RPFYSVIAK
-275 NAGGAFFENRLRTEQ
+275 NAGGFYFENSLRTEQ

-315 KINPKSNPERYFNNM
+315 KINSKSNPERYFTNLI
-330 VLALTYNQKVFGQ
+330 LALTYNQKVFGR
-343 MPAAVLDPTSY
+343 MPEATLDPSNY

-366 FSKQKFYQDKFVF
+366 VSKQKFYQDTFVF

-385 DIPYGENIALIV
+385 DIPYGENIALII

-415 FGRKYSFG
+415 YGKKYSFG

-441 QTTFKM
+441 QTTFRL
-447 GFNYFSPL
+447 GLNYFSPL
-455 ISWGNWRFRQFVK
+455 INLGSWRFRQFIK

-475 NRDDSFKDR
+475 NRDESFKDR
-484 LNLLDEDGLPG
+484 LIFFEADGLPG
-495 FNNRL
+495 FNSRL
-500 NGTQKWTVSFQTQSY
+500 NGTQKWTLSFQTQSY

-528 FNTTLGS
+528 LNMTLGS

-583 INKFNSFENTNLSLY
+583 INKFNSLENTNLSLY
-598 DFQLSKPGYIRYE
+598 DFQLSKPAYIRYE

>member
-1 MKKNILFFIVF
+1 MKLKLFLFFF
-12 IFCFHSSGAFAQD
+12 ICVISWEGKAQT
-25 VIQEKDSISIYKDIN
+25 IEKKADSISIYQDIN
-40 NFSKK
+40 DLSKRN
-45 SKFSRFIYKLLFRE
+45 KFSRFVYKLIFRE

-67 IPSKPKKKEKVV
+67 IPDRKPVEKPLITNK
-79 SKYQEGKIIRNITI
+79 SNGKIIRNIII

-109 PKRSMEKFGNSI
+109 PKRKLENFGNSV
-121 HIRTKEVT
+121 HIKTKEIT

-136 KKHDKLDSKLLLESE
+136 KKNDKLDSKLLLESE
-151 RLIRSQRYIREVT
+151 RLIRSQRYIREVK
-164 IVPIDIANSK
+164 IVPVDIPKNK

-240 KNTYIRLDLDYAND
+240 KNTYFRFDLDYANEF
-254 YNNDSKR
+254 NNDSKR
-261 SININ
+261 SVNIN

-275 NAGGAFFENRLRTEQ
+275 NAGGFYFENRLLTEQ

-296 ISLQNVSYDF
+296 ISLQKVSYDF

-315 KINPKSNPERYFNNM
+315 KITSKSNPERYFTNM
-330 VLALTYNQKVFGQ
+330 ILALTYNQKVFGRL
-343 MPAAVLDPTSY
+343 PEPTLDPSNY
-354 FSNEKNWIGMIG
+354 FSNEKNWVGMIG
-366 FSKQKFYQDKFVF
+366 ISRQKFHQDTFVF

-385 DIPYGENIALIV
+385 DIPYGENIALII

-415 FGRKYSFG
+415 YGKKCSFG

-441 QTTFKM
+441 QTTFKL

-455 ISWGNWRFRQFVK
+455 INLGNWRFRQFVK

-475 NRDDSFKDR
+475 NRDESFKDR
-484 LNLLDEDGLPG
+484 LNLLESDGLPG

-500 NGTQKWTVSFQTQSY
+500 NGTQKWTLSFQTQSY

>member
-1 MKKNILFFIVF
+1 MISLKGNAQTIEKKSDSVSVYQNINDL
-12 IFCFHSSGAFAQD
+12 
-25 VIQEKDSISIYKDIN
+25 
-40 NFSKK
+40 SKK
-45 SKFSRFIYKLLFRE
+45 SKFSRFVYKLIFKE

-67 IPSKPKKKEKVV
+67 VPFKPKKEVKVV
-79 SKYQEGKIIRNITI
+79 KKHQEGKVIRDITI

-109 PKRSMEKFGNSI
+109 PKHKLEHFGNTV
-121 HIRTKEVT
+121 HIKTKEVT
-129 IRNIMLF
+129 IRNSILF
-136 KKHDKLDSKLLLESE
+136 KKYDKLDSKLLLESE

-164 IVPIDIANSK
+164 IVPVDIPKNK

-190 PTGSLSSSE
+190 PTGTLSSTE

-217 GNIKNRF
+217 GNVKNRF

-229 AVYAQYSINNI
+229 ATYAQYSINNI
-240 KNTYIRLDLDYAND
+240 KNTFVRFDFNYGND
-254 YNNDSKR
+254 FDNDSRR

-266 RPFYSVITK
+266 RPFYSVIAK
-275 NAGGAFFENRLRTEQ
+275 NAGGIYYENQLMTEL
-290 FPVLDT
+290 FPQGNEIT
-296 ISLQNVSYDF
+296 PKQVSYDF
-306 QEYWYGRAF
+306 QEYWYGRAL
-315 KINPKSNPERYFNNM
+315 KVTPKSNSERYFTNLI
-330 VLALTYNQKVFGQ
+330 LALTYNEKKFNRT
-343 MPAAVLDPTSY
+343 PSLSLDPTRY

-366 FSKQKFYQDKFVF
+366 VSRQKFYQDTFVF

-385 DIPYGENIALIV
+385 DIPYGENIALII

-415 FGRKYSFG
+415 YGKKCSFG

-429 EWGSFYDAGFTE
+429 EWGSFYDSGLTE
-441 QTTFKM
+441 QTTFRL
-447 GFNYFSPL
+447 GLNYFSPL
-455 ISWGNWRFRQFVK
+455 INIGNWRFRQFIK

-475 NRDDSFKDR
+475 NRDESFKDR
-484 LNLLDEDGLPG
+484 LTLLDEDGLPG

-528 FNTTLGS
+528 FNMTLGS

-583 INKFNSFENTNLSLY
+583 INKINSFENTNLSLY
-598 DFQLSKPGYIRYE
+598 DFQLSKPAYIKYE

>member
-1 MKKNILFFIVF
+1 MKLKLFLFFF
-12 IFCFHSSGAFAQD
+12 ICVISWEGKAQT
-25 VIQEKDSISIYKDIN
+25 IEKKADSISIYQDIN
-40 NFSKK
+40 DLSKRN
-45 SKFSRFIYKLLFRE
+45 KFSRFVYKLIFRE

-67 IPSKPKKKEKVV
+67 IPSKPKKDEKVV
-79 SKYQEGKIIRNITI
+79 KKHQEGKIIRNITI
-93 ETLDPFGYSV
+93 ETLDPFGFSV
-103 TNEKKV
+103 TDEKKL
-109 PKRSMEKFGNSI
+109 PKRKLEKFGNSV
-121 HIRTKEVT
+121 HLKTKEVT

-136 KKHDKLDSKLLLESE
+136 RKHDKLDSKLLLESE

-164 IVPIDIANSK
+164 IVPVDIPKNK

-190 PTGSLSSSE
+190 PTGSLSSTE

-224 DTKER
+224 DTRER

-240 KNTYIRLDLDYAND
+240 KDTYFRFDLDYANEF
-254 YNNDSKR
+254 NNDSKR

-266 RPFYSVITK
+266 RPFYSVIAK
-275 NAGGAFFENRLRTEQ
+275 NAGGFYFENSLRTEQ

-315 KINPKSNPERYFNNM
+315 KINSKSNPERYFTNLI
-330 VLALTYNQKVFGQ
+330 LALTYNQKVFGR
-343 MPAAVLDPTSY
+343 MPEATLDPSNY

-366 FSKQKFYQDKFVF
+366 VSKQKFYQDTFVF

-385 DIPYGENIALIV
+385 DIPYGENIALII

-415 FGRKYSFG
+415 YGKKYSFG

-441 QTTFKM
+441 QTTFRL
-447 GFNYFSPL
+447 GLNYFSPL
-455 ISWGNWRFRQFVK
+455 INLGSWRFRQFIK

-475 NRDDSFKDR
+475 NRDESFKDR
-484 LNLLDEDGLPG
+484 LIFFEEDGLPG
-495 FNNRL
+495 FNSRL
-500 NGTQKWTVSFQTQSY
+500 NGTQKWTLSFQTQSY

-528 FNTTLGS
+528 LNMTLGS

-583 INKFNSFENTNLSLY
+583 INKFNSLENTNLSLY
-598 DFQLSKPGYIRYE
+598 DFQLSKPAYIRYE

>member
-1 MKKNILFFIVF
+1 MKLKLFLFFF
-12 IFCFHSSGAFAQD
+12 IC
-25 VIQEKDSISIYKDIN
+25 VISWEGKGQTIEKKADSISIYQDIN
-40 NFSKK
+40 DLSKRN
-45 SKFSRFIYKLLFRE
+45 KFSRFVYKLIFRE

-67 IPSKPKKKEKVV
+67 IPSKPKKEEKIV
-79 SKYQEGKIIRNITI
+79 KKHQEGKIIRNITI
-93 ETLDPFGYSV
+93 ETLDPFGFSV
-103 TNEKKV
+103 TDEKKL
-109 PKRSMEKFGNSI
+109 PKRKLEKFGNSV
-121 HIRTKEVT
+121 HLKTKEVT

-136 KKHDKLDSKLLLESE
+136 RKHDKLDAKLLLESE

-164 IVPIDIANSK
+164 IVPVDIPKNK

-190 PTGSLSSSE
+190 PTGSLSSTE

-224 DTKER
+224 DTRER

-240 KNTYIRLDLDYAND
+240 KDTYFRFDLDYANEF
-254 YNNDSKR
+254 NNDSKR

-266 RPFYSVITK
+266 RPFYSVIAK
-275 NAGGAFFENRLRTEQ
+275 NAGGFYFENSLRTEQ

-315 KINPKSNPERYFNNM
+315 KINSKSNPERYFTNLI
-330 VLALTYNQKVFGQ
+330 LALTYNQKVFGR
-343 MPAAVLDPTSY
+343 MPEATLDPSNY

-366 FSKQKFYQDKFVF
+366 VSKQKFYQDTFVF

-385 DIPYGENIALIV
+385 DIPYGENIALII

-415 FGRKYSFG
+415 YGKKYSFG

-441 QTTFKM
+441 QTTFRL
-447 GFNYFSPL
+447 GLNYFSPL
-455 ISWGNWRFRQFVK
+455 INLGSWRFRQFIK

-475 NRDDSFKDR
+475 NRDESFKDR
-484 LNLLDEDGLPG
+484 LIFFEADGLPG
-495 FNNRL
+495 FNSRL
-500 NGTQKWTVSFQTQSY
+500 NGTQKWTLSFQTQSY

-528 FNTTLGS
+528 LNMTLGS

-583 INKFNSFENTNLSLY
+583 INKFNSLENTNLSLY
-598 DFQLSKPGYIRYE
+598 DFQLSKPAYIRYE

>member
-1 MKKNILFFIVF
+1 MKLKLFLFFF
-12 IFCFHSSGAFAQD
+12 ICVISWEGKAQT
-25 VIQEKDSISIYKDIN
+25 IEKKADSISIYQDIN
-40 NFSKK
+40 DLSKRN
-45 SKFSRFIYKLLFRE
+45 KFSRFVYKLIFRE

-67 IPSKPKKKEKVV
+67 IPSKPKKEEKIV
-79 SKYQEGKIIRNITI
+79 KKHQEGKIIRNITI
-93 ETLDPFGYSV
+93 ETLDPFGFSV
-103 TNEKKV
+103 TDEKKL
-109 PKRSMEKFGNSI
+109 PKRKLEKFGNSV
-121 HIRTKEVT
+121 HLKTKEVT

-136 KKHDKLDSKLLLESE
+136 RKHDKLDAKLLLESE

-164 IVPIDIANSK
+164 IFPVDIPKNK

-190 PTGSLSSSE
+190 PTGSLSSTE

-224 DTKER
+224 DTRER

-240 KNTYIRLDLDYAND
+240 KDTYFRFDLDYANEF
-254 YNNDSKR
+254 NNDSKR

-266 RPFYSVITK
+266 RPFYSVIAK
-275 NAGGAFFENRLRTEQ
+275 NAGGFYFENSLRTEQ

-315 KINPKSNPERYFNNM
+315 KINSKSNPERYFTNLI
-330 VLALTYNQKVFGQ
+330 LALTYNQKVFGR
-343 MPAAVLDPTSY
+343 MPEATLDPSNY

-366 FSKQKFYQDKFVF
+366 VSKQKFYQDTFVF

-385 DIPYGENIALIV
+385 DIPYGENIALII

-415 FGRKYSFG
+415 YGKKYSFG

-441 QTTFKM
+441 QTTFRL
-447 GFNYFSPL
+447 GLNYFSPL
-455 ISWGNWRFRQFVK
+455 INLGSWRFRQFIK

-475 NRDDSFKDR
+475 NRDESFKDR
-484 LNLLDEDGLPG
+484 LIFFEEDGLPG
-495 FNNRL
+495 FNSRL
-500 NGTQKWTVSFQTQSY
+500 NGTQKWTLSFQTQSY

-528 FNTTLGS
+528 LNMTLGS

-583 INKFNSFENTNLSLY
+583 INKFNSLENTNLSLY
-598 DFQLSKPGYIRYE
+598 DFQLSKPAYIRYE

>member
-1 MKKNILFFIVF
+1 MKLKLFLFFF
-12 IFCFHSSGAFAQD
+12 ICVISWEGKAQT
-25 VIQEKDSISIYKDIN
+25 IEKKADSISIYQDIN
-40 NFSKK
+40 DLSKRN
-45 SKFSRFIYKLLFRE
+45 KFSRFVYKLIFRE

-67 IPSKPKKKEKVV
+67 IPSKPKKDEKVV
-79 SKYQEGKIIRNITI
+79 KKHQEGKIIRNITI
-93 ETLDPFGYSV
+93 ETLDPFGFSV
-103 TNEKKV
+103 TDEKKL
-109 PKRSMEKFGNSI
+109 PKRKLEKFGNSV
-121 HIRTKEVT
+121 HLKTKEVT

-136 KKHDKLDSKLLLESE
+136 RKHDKLDSKLLLETE

-164 IVPIDIANSK
+164 IVPVDIPKNK

-190 PTGSLSSSE
+190 PTGSLSSTE

-224 DTKER
+224 DTRER

-240 KNTYIRLDLDYAND
+240 KDTYFRFDLDYANEF
-254 YNNDSKR
+254 NNDSKR
-261 SININ
+261 SVNIN
-266 RPFYSVITK
+266 RPFYSVIAK
-275 NAGGAFFENRLRTEQ
+275 NAGGFYFENSLRTEQ

-315 KINPKSNPERYFNNM
+315 KINSKSNPERYFTNLI
-330 VLALTYNQKVFGQ
+330 LALTYNQKVFGR
-343 MPAAVLDPTSY
+343 MPEATLDPSNY

-366 FSKQKFYQDKFVF
+366 VSKQKFYQDTFVF

-385 DIPYGENIALIV
+385 DIPYGENIALII

-415 FGRKYSFG
+415 YGKKYSFG

-441 QTTFKM
+441 QTTFRL
-447 GFNYFSPL
+447 GLNYFSPL
-455 ISWGNWRFRQFVK
+455 INLGSWRFRQFIK

-475 NRDDSFKDR
+475 NRDESFKDR
-484 LNLLDEDGLPG
+484 LIFFEADGLPG
-495 FNNRL
+495 FNSRL
-500 NGTQKWTVSFQTQSY
+500 NGTQKWTLSFQTQSY

-528 FNTTLGS
+528 LNMTLGS

-583 INKFNSFENTNLSLY
+583 INKFNSLENTNLSLY
-598 DFQLSKPGYIRYE
+598 DFQLSKPAYIRYE

>member
-1 MKKNILFFIVF
+1 MKRNILFFIVF
-12 IFCFHSSGAFAQD
+12 IFCFHSSGTFAQD

-103 TNEKKV
+103 TNEEKV

-121 HIRTKEVT
+121 HIRTKEIT
-129 IRNIMLF
+129 IRNITLF

-199 SSAKLT
+199 SSVKLT

-254 YNNDSKR
+254 YNNDNKR
-261 SININ
+261 SINVN

-290 FPVLDT
+290 FLVLDT
-296 ISLQNVSYDF
+296 ISLQKVSYDF

-402 NSNSRMYTGLSVS
+402 NSNSRLYTGLSVS

-429 EWGSFYDAGFTE
+429 EWGSFYDAGLTE

-447 GFNYFSPL
+447 GLNYFSPL

-484 LNLLDEDGLPG
+484 LTLLEEDGLPG

>member
-1 MKKNILFFIVF
+1 MKLKLFLFFF
-12 IFCFHSSGAFAQD
+12 ICVISWEGKAQT
-25 VIQEKDSISIYKDIN
+25 IEKKADSISIYQDIN
-40 NFSKK
+40 DLSKRN
-45 SKFSRFIYKLLFRE
+45 KFSRFVYKLIFRE

-67 IPSKPKKKEKVV
+67 IPSKPKKEEKVV
-79 SKYQEGKIIRNITI
+79 KKHQEGKIIRNITI
-93 ETLDPFGYSV
+93 ETLDPFGFSV
-103 TNEKKV
+103 TDEKKL
-109 PKRSMEKFGNSI
+109 PKRKLENFGNSV
-121 HIRTKEVT
+121 HIKTKEIT

-136 KKHDKLDSKLLLESE
+136 KKNDKLDAKLLLESE
-151 RLIRSQRYIREVT
+151 RLIRSQRYIREVK
-164 IVPIDIANSK
+164 IVPVDIPKNK

-190 PTGSLSSSE
+190 PTGSLSSTE

-224 DTKER
+224 DTRER

-240 KNTYIRLDLDYAND
+240 KNTYFRFDLDYANEF
-254 YNNDSKR
+254 NNDSKR
-261 SININ
+261 SVNIN
-266 RPFYSVITK
+266 RPFYSVIAK
-275 NAGGAFFENRLRTEQ
+275 NAGGFYFENSLRTEQ

-315 KINPKSNPERYFNNM
+315 KINSKSNPERYFTNLI
-330 VLALTYNQKVFGQ
+330 LALTYNQKVFGR
-343 MPAAVLDPTSY
+343 MPEATLDPSNY

-366 FSKQKFYQDKFVF
+366 VSKQKFYQDTFVF

-385 DIPYGENIALIV
+385 DIPYGENIALII

-402 NSNSRMYTGLSVS
+402 NSNSQMYTGLSVS
-415 FGRKYSFG
+415 YGKKYSFG

-441 QTTFKM
+441 QTTFRL
-447 GFNYFSPL
+447 GLNYFSPL
-455 ISWGNWRFRQFVK
+455 INLGSWRFRQFIK

-475 NRDDSFKDR
+475 NRDESFKDR
-484 LNLLDEDGLPG
+484 LIFFEADGLPG
-495 FNNRL
+495 FNSRL
-500 NGTQKWTVSFQTQSY
+500 NGTQKWTLSFQTQSY

-528 FNTTLGS
+528 LNMTLGS

-583 INKFNSFENTNLSLY
+583 INKFNSLENTNLSLY
-598 DFQLSKPGYIRYE
+598 DFQLSKPAYIRYE

>member
-1 MKKNILFFIVF
+1 MISLKGNAQTIEKKSDSVSVYQNINDL
-12 IFCFHSSGAFAQD
+12 
-25 VIQEKDSISIYKDIN
+25 
-40 NFSKK
+40 SKK
-45 SKFSRFIYKLLFRE
+45 SKFSRFVYKLIFKE

-67 IPSKPKKKEKVV
+67 VPFKPKKEVKVV
-79 SKYQEGKIIRNITI
+79 KKHQEGKVIRDITI

-109 PKRSMEKFGNSI
+109 PKHKLEHFGNTV
-121 HIRTKEVT
+121 HIKTKEVT
-129 IRNIMLF
+129 IRNSILF
-136 KKHDKLDSKLLLESE
+136 KKYDKLDSKLLLESE

-164 IVPIDIANSK
+164 IVPVDIPKNK

-190 PTGSLSSSE
+190 PTGTLSSTE

-217 GNIKNRF
+217 GNVKNRF

-229 AVYAQYSINNI
+229 ATYAQYSINNI
-240 KNTYIRLDLDYAND
+240 KNTFVRFDFNYGND
-254 YNNDSKR
+254 FDNDSRR

-266 RPFYSVITK
+266 RPFYSVIAK
-275 NAGGAFFENRLRTEQ
+275 NAGGIYYENQLMTEL
-290 FPVLDT
+290 FPQGNEIT
-296 ISLQNVSYDF
+296 PKQVSYDF
-306 QEYWYGRAF
+306 QEYWYGRAL
-315 KINPKSNPERYFNNM
+315 KVTPKSNSERYFTNLI
-330 VLALTYNQKVFGQ
+330 LALTYNEKKFNRT
-343 MPAAVLDPTSY
+343 PSLSLDPTRY

-366 FSKQKFYQDKFVF
+366 VSRQKFYQDTFVF
-379 NYNITE
+379 NYYITE
-385 DIPYGENIALIV
+385 DIPYGENIALII

-415 FGRKYSFG
+415 YGKKCSFG

-429 EWGSFYDAGFTE
+429 EWGSFYDAGLTE
-441 QTTFKM
+441 QTTFRL
-447 GFNYFSPL
+447 GLNYFSPL
-455 ISWGNWRFRQFVK
+455 INIGNWRFRQFIK

-475 NRDDSFKDR
+475 NRDESFKDR
-484 LNLLDEDGLPG
+484 LTLLDEDGLPG

-528 FNTTLGS
+528 FNMTLGS

-583 INKFNSFENTNLSLY
+583 INKINSFENTNLSLY
-598 DFQLSKPGYIRYE
+598 DFQLSKPAYIKYE

>member
-1 MKKNILFFIVF
+1 MKLKLFLFFF
-12 IFCFHSSGAFAQD
+12 ICVISWEGKAQT
-25 VIQEKDSISIYKDIN
+25 IEKKADSISIYQDIN
-40 NFSKK
+40 DLSKRN
-45 SKFSRFIYKLLFRE
+45 KFSRFVYKLIFRE
-59 SALKAENL
+59 SALKTENL
-67 IPSKPKKKEKVV
+67 IPSKPKKEEKVV
-79 SKYQEGKIIRNITI
+79 KKHQEGKIIRNITI
-93 ETLDPFGYSV
+93 ETLDPFGFSV
-103 TNEKKV
+103 TDEKKL
-109 PKRSMEKFGNSI
+109 PKRKLEKFGNSV
-121 HIRTKEVT
+121 HLKTKEVT

-136 KKHDKLDSKLLLESE
+136 RKHDKLDAKLLLESE

-164 IVPIDIANSK
+164 IVPVDIPKDK

-190 PTGSLSSSE
+190 PTGSLSSTE

-224 DTKER
+224 DTRER

-240 KNTYIRLDLDYAND
+240 KDTYFRFDLDYANEF
-254 YNNDSKR
+254 NNDSKR

-266 RPFYSVITK
+266 RPFYSVIAK
-275 NAGGAFFENRLRTEQ
+275 NAGGFYFENSLRTEQ

-315 KINPKSNPERYFNNM
+315 KINSKSNPERYFTNLI
-330 VLALTYNQKVFGQ
+330 LALTYNQKVFGR
-343 MPAAVLDPTSY
+343 MSEATLDPSNY

-366 FSKQKFYQDKFVF
+366 VSKQKFYQDTFVF

-385 DIPYGENIALIV
+385 DIPYGENIALII

-415 FGRKYSFG
+415 YGKKYSFG

-441 QTTFKM
+441 QTTFRL
-447 GFNYFSPL
+447 GLNYFSPL
-455 ISWGNWRFRQFVK
+455 INLGSWRFRQFIK

-475 NRDDSFKDR
+475 NRDESFKDR
-484 LNLLDEDGLPG
+484 LIFFEADGLPG
-495 FNNRL
+495 FNSRL
-500 NGTQKWTVSFQTQSY
+500 NGTQKWTLSFQTQSY

-528 FNTTLGS
+528 LNMTLGS

-583 INKFNSFENTNLSLY
+583 INKFNSLENTNLSLY
-598 DFQLSKPGYIRYE
+598 DFQLSKPAYIRYE

>member
-1 MKKNILFFIVF
+1 MKLKLFLFFF
-12 IFCFHSSGAFAQD
+12 IC
-25 VIQEKDSISIYKDIN
+25 VISWEGKGQTIEKKADSISIYQDIN
-40 NFSKK
+40 DLSKRN
-45 SKFSRFIYKLLFRE
+45 KFSRFVYKLIFRE

-67 IPSKPKKKEKVV
+67 IPSKPKKEEKVV
-79 SKYQEGKIIRNITI
+79 KKHQEGKIIRNITI
-93 ETLDPFGYSV
+93 ETLDPFGFSV
-103 TNEKKV
+103 TDEKKL
-109 PKRSMEKFGNSI
+109 PKRKLEKFGNSV
-121 HIRTKEVT
+121 HLKTKEVT

-136 KKHDKLDSKLLLESE
+136 RKHDKLDSKLLLESE

-164 IVPIDIANSK
+164 IFPVDIPKNK

-190 PTGSLSSSE
+190 PTGSLSSTE

-224 DTKER
+224 DTRER

-240 KNTYIRLDLDYAND
+240 KDTYFRFDLDYANEF
-254 YNNDSKR
+254 NNDSKR

-266 RPFYSVITK
+266 RPFYSVIAK
-275 NAGGAFFENRLRTEQ
+275 NAGGFYFENSLRTEQ

-315 KINPKSNPERYFNNM
+315 KINSKSNPERYFTNLI
-330 VLALTYNQKVFGQ
+330 LALTYNQKVFGR
-343 MPAAVLDPTSY
+343 MPEATLDPSNY

-366 FSKQKFYQDKFVF
+366 VSKQKFYQDTFVF

-385 DIPYGENIALIV
+385 DIPYGENIALII

-415 FGRKYSFG
+415 YGKKYSFG

-441 QTTFKM
+441 QTTFRL
-447 GFNYFSPL
+447 GLNYFSPL
-455 ISWGNWRFRQFVK
+455 INLGSWRFRQFIK

-475 NRDDSFKDR
+475 NRDESFKDR
-484 LNLLDEDGLPG
+484 LIFFEEDGLPG
-495 FNNRL
+495 FNSRL
-500 NGTQKWTVSFQTQSY
+500 NGTQKWTLSFQTQSY

-528 FNTTLGS
+528 LNMTLGS
-535 LANEKA
+535 LANEKT

-583 INKFNSFENTNLSLY
+583 INKFNSLENTNLSLY
-598 DFQLSKPGYIRYE
+598 DFQLSKPAYIRYE